1 MRRERLSAC
10 HGAVTVCAVSQYGNN
25 AARLKP
31 PDRRGV
37 TSGAAP
43 ERAGGSHSAP
53 DLAVIA
59 EVAPGCLVLPRTR
72 EAPRLGLV
80 YRPERITDVIA
91 IKAAH
96 AHANKTCRVSQ
107 NARRPL
113 IRGYMAR

>member
-1 MRRERLSAC
+1 MRQERLSAC
-10 HGAVTVCAVSQYGNN
+10 HGAVTACGVSQYGNN

-31 PDRRGV
+31 PDSRGV

-43 ERAGGSHSAP
+43 ERTGGSHSAP

-59 EVAPGCLVLPRTR
+59 EAALGCLVLLRTR

-80 YRPERITDVIA
+80 YCFAKITDVIA

-96 AHANKTCRVSQ
+96 AHANKTCCVYQ
-107 NARRPL
+107 NAGRAL